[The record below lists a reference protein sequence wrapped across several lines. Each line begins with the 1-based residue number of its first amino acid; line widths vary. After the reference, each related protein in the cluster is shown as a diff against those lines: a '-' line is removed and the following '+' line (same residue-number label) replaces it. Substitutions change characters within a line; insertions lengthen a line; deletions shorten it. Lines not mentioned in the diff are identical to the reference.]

1 MPDIA
6 QQIAIDKAALDRNL
20 QFLTELEKARS
31 RYIIE
36 SYFPDE
42 GRFRREL
49 YPKHTRF
56 FAAGGRH
63 DPMPECPNGCD
74 GSPHRERCL
83 MAGNRCITPWTPL
96 EMASSTRLFSEL
108 LSSPSFDVRSW
119 DGGSRCSSR
128 ASGLFL
134 KSIEPAFRI
143 YLGNG
148 EFFDCSCRHRVRV
161 ALDSFRSCWVEVG
174 QLIRASSGLHL
185 MRRASDSSANCDR
198 ATHLYDGLLRIESDN
213 VQGSVPLPM
222 RVPVRSPLDWRSDA
236 VEPRSLYNRVYP
248 KLSPFSILDDPI
260 QISDL
265 CARFSDPAFDISAR
279 WQTHRLQDVRRLA
292 DAYSLGLS
300 DPPDAYP
307 DSACFAASGS
317 LTLSAPAFDAVYF
330 PFSHLPLIGSQRIQ
344 YIIPLGCQPI
354 VDLTVDTTQCYETAG
369 VVHSNTGKTKAA
381 AFEIACHATGR
392 YPPWWTG
399 LRIDHAPLI
408 WEVNDTSYNTRDVNQ
423 LELLGPFDRVGT
435 GMIPNR
441 YIIGEP
447 VRRSGIQ
454 RAFESVDV
462 EHVTGGTSTIYFKA
476 YEQGWEAFTGR
487 AIDVIHCDE
496 EPPQDVYAECCVRTM
511 TTQGHILLT
520 FTPLE
525 GVTEVVKSFI
535 DSYNTDEAKV

>member
-36 SYFPDE
+36 SYFPDS
-42 GRFRREL
+42 GKYRREL
-49 YPKHTRF
+49 YPKHIRF

-83 MAGNRCITPWTPL
+83 MAGNRI
-96 EMASSTRLFSEL
+96 
-108 LSSPSFDVRSW
+108 
-119 DGGSRCSSR
+119 
-128 ASGLFL
+128 
-134 KSIEPAFRI
+134 
-143 YLGNG
+143 
-148 EFFDCSCRHRVRV
+148 
-161 ALDSFRSCWVEVG
+161 
-174 QLIRASSGLHL
+174 
-185 MRRASDSSANCDR
+185 
-198 ATHLYDGLLRIESDN
+198 
-213 VQGSVPLPM
+213 
-222 RVPVRSPLDWRSDA
+222 
-236 VEPRSLYNRVYP
+236 
-248 KLSPFSILDDPI
+248 
-260 QISDL
+260 
-265 CARFSDPAFDISAR
+265 
-279 WQTHRLQDVRRLA
+279 
-292 DAYSLGLS
+292 
-300 DPPDAYP
+300 
-307 DSACFAASGS
+307 
-317 LTLSAPAFDAVYF
+317 
-330 PFSHLPLIGSQRIQ
+330 
-344 YIIPLGCQPI
+344 
-354 VDLTVDTTQCYETAG
+354 
-369 VVHSNTGKTKAA
+369 GKTKAA
-381 AFEIACHATGR
+381 AFEVVCHATGK

-399 LRIDHAPLI
+399 LRYDHAPLI
-408 WEVNDTSYNTRDVNQ
+408 WVANDTSYNTRDVNQ
-423 LELLGPFDRVGT
+423 LELLGSFDRVGT
-435 GMIPNR
+435 GMLPSR

-462 EHVTGGTSTIYFKA
+462 EHVSGGTSTLYFKA

-487 AIDVIHCDE
+487 AIDLIWCDE